1 MKKYFPRILVLMG
14 MAFLL
19 SMQAFPANA
28 ECKGCMQHGKGM
40 HGPVL
45 IKENFHDF
53 MKKEFQT
60 FMQESETVRK
70 DYAGAVMEL
79 RTLLSQDSPA
89 QNEVREVFKRVRD
102 NKAKLME
109 MAEARGLPHHAL
121 KKALGPLADS
131 FAMCHMMGKGKHR
144 KLTGKGA
151 MMGGKKA
158 HPEKESKG
166 HE

>member
-1 MKKYFPRILVLMG
+1 MKKYYPRIFCLMC
-14 MAFLL
+14 MAILL
-19 SMQAFPANA
+19 SMQSVPANA
-28 ECKGCMQHGKGM
+28 EGKGGMQHGKGM
-40 HGPVL
+40 HSPNL
-45 IKENFHDF
+45 IKENFHNF

-60 FMQESETVRK
+60 FMQDSEAVRK

-79 RTLLSQDSPA
+79 RTLLSQDSPV
-89 QNEVREVFKRVRD
+89 QSEVREVFSRVRE

-131 FAMCHMMGKGKHR
+131 FAMCHMMGKGK
-144 KLTGKGA
+144 KMTGKGA

-158 HPEKESKG
+158 SPEKEGKD
-166 HE
+166 H

>member
-1 MKKYFPRILVLMG
+1 MKKYYPRIFWLMC
-14 MAFLL
+14 MAILL
-19 SMQAFPANA
+19 SMQSVPANA
-28 ECKGCMQHGKGM
+28 QGKEGMQHGKGM
-40 HGPVL
+40 HDPNL

-70 DYAGAVMEL
+70 DFAVAVMEL
-79 RTLLSQDSPA
+79 RTLLSQDSPV
-89 QNEVREVFKRVRD
+89 QNEVREVFSRVRE

-131 FAMCHMMGKGKHR
+131 FTMGHMMGKGKN
-144 KLTGKGA
+144 KKMTGKGA
-151 MMGGKKA
+151 KMDGKKA
-158 HPEKESKG
+158 SPEKESKE
-166 HE
+166 H